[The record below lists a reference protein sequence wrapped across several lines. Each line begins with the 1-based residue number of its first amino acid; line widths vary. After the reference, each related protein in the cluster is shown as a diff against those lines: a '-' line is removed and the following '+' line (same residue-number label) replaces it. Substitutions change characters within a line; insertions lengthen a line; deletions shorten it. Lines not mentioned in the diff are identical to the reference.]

1 MGKQRFQLCVCV
13 CVSVC
18 VCMYA
23 CVYVCVLVGVLS
35 NNSSCQNSCVSERR
49 MYTRKTLATA
59 GTNACSE
66 NPIYWWMCMVE
77 HHLTIQTGSH
87 VSRLLWFKNSYFRIS
102 VTKTKLLI
110 ELSVIVLFTRKI
122 STFIDLRLCHIK
134 NAN

>member
-1 MGKQRFQLCVCV
+1 M
-13 CVSVC
+13 SVIITL
-18 VCMYA
+18 VPHLFILFM
-23 CVYVCVLVGVLS
+23 CVYVCVLVGVIS
-35 NNSSCQNSCVSERR
+35 NNPSCHNSCVSERR
-49 MYTRKTLATA
+49 MYTSKTLATA

-87 VSRLLWFKNSYFRIS
+87 VSRLLWFKNSYFQIS
-102 VTKTKLLI
+102 VIATKLLI